1 MWVFE
6 YYLGT
11 ISDIPANLLA
21 QSPNI
26 VFDCYVEPD
35 VDYSVIEVPIY
46 STQFIEN
53 NFTNI
58 PGYESLANKAS
69 GIVYPTAKVLDRPP
83 TAPILNIYPL
93 VNIEDQV
100 KIIADLQ
107 TGENI
112 GDQALEIISIGDTT
126 EKILE
131 LKEYQDEYI
140 NSFLPPGVLEFKNEG
155 LTEIRN
161 LTLYRA
167 TDINLNVEN
176 YNDIYS
182 SFNPLDNDSVIVR
195 QYTDRADIPSQSA
208 EFIMSYAILDQ
219 IQPNQNYYY
228 TCIVED
234 VHGNPSNPSIIYRV
248 RLLLEKGLL
257 IPEVETV
264 SPSKIST
271 TKPQKDLTR
280 FLQIGP
286 SMIQSEPFLRQTNDG
301 EVTERSIGA
310 TLNKSI
316 EDQSYI
322 VRLTSKD
329 TGRKFDIKLNF
340 VVRIDGAPINLGT

>member
-1 MWVFE
+1 M
-6 YYLGT
+6 
-11 ISDIPANLLA
+11 
-21 QSPNI
+21 
-26 VFDCYVEPD
+26 
-35 VDYSVIEVPIY
+35 
-46 STQFIEN
+46 
-53 NFTNI
+53 
-58 PGYESLANKAS
+58 
-69 GIVYPTAKVLDRPP
+69 
-83 TAPILNIYPL
+83 
-93 VNIEDQV
+93 
-100 KIIADLQ
+100 
-107 TGENI
+107 
-112 GDQALEIISIGDTT
+112 
-126 EKILE
+126 
-131 LKEYQDEYI
+131 
-140 NSFLPPGVLEFKNEG
+140 
-155 LTEIRN
+155 
-161 LTLYRA
+161 
-167 TDINLNVEN
+167 
-176 YNDIYS
+176 
-182 SFNPLDNDSVIVR
+182 
-195 QYTDRADIPSQSA
+195 
-208 EFIMSYAILDQ
+208 
-219 IQPNQNYYY
+219 
-228 TCIVED
+228 ED